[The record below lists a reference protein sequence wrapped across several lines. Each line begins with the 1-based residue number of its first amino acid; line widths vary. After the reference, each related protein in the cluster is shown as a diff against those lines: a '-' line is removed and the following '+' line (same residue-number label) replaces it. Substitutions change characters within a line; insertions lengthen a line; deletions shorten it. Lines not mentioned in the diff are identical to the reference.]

1 MASATPAR
9 RVLGDLNANTP
20 LKSRAGGSL
29 QSGSA
34 KASNSPTKPRI
45 MGETPLSSSHPQTTM
60 LEATGGEAQ
69 VLGIKRNRDAA
80 NNEEENSAP
89 HSGTEGKAGSKRHKV
104 SHSSNFA
111 TQAHTSVDILGG
123 AVREAPQCFP
133 VAGQG
138 DAVGRDED
146 DLSGPLS
153 PESVASPASSFR
165 SQDNEMNDSQNTTIT
180 IPDDDLLPPRALPLS
195 REQLRQKAKEI
206 KLRLRLASYKVR
218 TNQIDI
224 PISRLE
230 IRSSGASMST
240 TSRASSS
247 SITQPTRP
255 SSQSQQ
261 VSRPST
267 APNVP
272 DISLQT
278 PSAENKRPK
287 AVAFPSSPPAHHST
301 QNSPERQTSPNKA
314 AASVT
319 REIVA
324 PPVMPLQRES
334 LLNPPALGTPTKD
347 GDLASSMLKGRAADG
362 LLSLMRHQN

>member
-20 LKSRAGGSL
+20 LKSRAGGSS

-45 MGETPLSSSHPQTTM
+45 MGETSISSSHTQTTM
-60 LEATGGEAQ
+60 LEATGEEAQ
-69 VLGIKRNRDAA
+69 VLGIKRSRDDA
-80 NNEEENSAP
+80 NDEDESSAP
-89 HSGTEGKAGSKRHKV
+89 LVGTGGRAVSKRHKV
-104 SHSSNFA
+104 SHSSNLG
-111 TQAHTSVDILGG
+111 TPAHTSVDILCG
-123 AVREAPQCFP
+123 AVRGVPQWSP
-133 VAGQG
+133 VAGQEEV
-138 DAVGRDED
+138 VGRYED
-146 DLSGPLS
+146 DLSGPPS

-195 REQLRQKAKEI
+195 HEQLRQKAKEI

-230 IRSSGASMST
+230 VRSSGASIST
-240 TSRASSS
+240 TSKAPSSA
-247 SITQPTRP
+247 ITQPTKP
-255 SSQSQQ
+255 SSQSQP

-267 APNVP
+267 APTVP

-287 AVAFPSSPPAHHST
+287 AVAIPSSPPAHHST
-301 QNSPERQTSPNKA
+301 QNPPDKQTSSKNAP
-314 AASVT
+314 ASVT
-319 REIVA
+319 REFIA
-324 PPVMPLQRES
+324 TPVIPRQRES
-334 LLNPPALGTPTKD
+334 LLNPPALGTPTKG